1 MEETGRIPVKGCLD
15 LNLTIV
21 CIVVNTHLSGCLRS
35 VNVDL
40 LLSLVVES
48 FYSHYCIVGLP
59 LAVALHLLILVFK
72 RSTPHFYEN
81 KSILI
86 KSQSRSETYWRL
98 LFE

>member
-1 MEETGRIPVKGCLD
+1 M
-15 LNLTIV
+15 NLTII
-21 CIVVNTHLSGCLRS
+21 CIVVHSHFSSCLRP

-40 LLSLVVES
+40 LLSLAVES
-48 FYSHYCIVGLP
+48 FHGHDGVVGLP
-59 LAVALHLLILVFK
+59 LAVALRLLILVFK

-86 KSQSRSETYWRL
+86 NSQSRSETYWRL

>member
-1 MEETGRIPVKGCLD
+1 M
-15 LNLTIV
+15 NLTIV
-21 CIVVNTHLSGCLRS
+21 CIVVNTHLSSCLRS

-40 LLSLVVES
+40 LLSLAVES
-48 FYSHYCIVGLP
+48 FHGHDSIVGLP
-59 LAVALHLLILVFK
+59 LAVALRLLILVFK

-86 KSQSRSETYWRL
+86 NSQSTSQTYWRQ